1 MAGNS
6 DYYNRL
12 VYQQVATAVRK
23 ESEEYREKYG
33 TSMIASPWSDYDP
46 VKALAEQEDR
56 FGHKPGHVSI
66 RPFEGPAQEGQFLME
81 NSDAHIECK
90 RCKVIQP
97 RKYFGDVDNGRV
109 ANLQQRGKDSWCW
122 NCLGKYIGKVS
133 CSRCAKFL
141 PKEMFSEEEKEKG
154 IERVCTEC
162 YKAPVGSKVS
172 FMTNGMTRELGKHQ
186 QELINK
192 VPVGPQV
199 HLFGIL
205 PKVYLE
211 ITVDNRPL
219 GRIEIMLRTDVVPQ
233 TCENFR
239 LLCTGEMGR
248 SEKTGKLLSYKGCPF
263 HRAKTR
269 FMLEGGDISKKDG
282 ATQTAPSR
290 PPQQPPR
297 RRLRRRC
304 VALSVIL
311 SPCGEAATLTRAW
324 AVTGVVAQARVASP
338 SMARRSR
345 TRTSSCSTRGQARW
359 QCATRART

>member
-1 MAGNS
+1 
-6 DYYNRL
+6 
-12 VYQQVATAVRK
+12 
-23 ESEEYREKYG
+23 
-33 TSMIASPWSDYDP
+33 
-46 VKALAEQEDR
+46 
-56 FGHKPGHVSI
+56 
-66 RPFEGPAQEGQFLME
+66 
-81 NSDAHIECK
+81 
-90 RCKVIQP
+90 
-97 RKYFGDVDNGRV
+97 
-109 ANLQQRGKDSWCW
+109 
-122 NCLGKYIGKVS
+122 
-133 CSRCAKFL
+133 
-141 PKEMFSEEEKEKG
+141 
-154 IERVCTEC
+154 
-162 YKAPVGSKVS
+162 
-172 FMTNGMTRELGKHQ
+172 MTNGMTRELGKHQ

-345 TRTSSCSTRGQARW
+345 TRTSSCSTRGQARSTSRSSRRIGST
-359 QCATRART
+359 CAAPLVRGEGRVVAALSRPVDDWMATNALALACVRRTSTLSSA